1 MRWFWRFLD
10 SVRSRLD
17 AAVAAGYTR
26 GLIRLS
32 LSLIEL
38 ALERSTVHVDGEIF
52 VLVFRL
58 NEAW

>member
-1 MRWFWRFLD
+1 M
-10 SVRSRLD
+10 RSRLD